1 MNNYDTIKIL
11 LSFGLLDEDIHLQ
24 NDLWQ
29 AINDAYELLFLLWF
43 SPCYR
48 VIGGYILAIIVFS
61 TTIVLWLQGLALQ

>member
-29 AINDAYELLFLLWF
+29 AINDAYELLLPLWF
-43 SPCYR
+43 SPCCR
-48 VIGGYILAIIVFS
+48 VFGGYILATTVFS